1 MDPENTEVSSASSFG
16 NVGLQQPAGEIQVES
31 PQHTSQPAQSVLPEA
46 AKESAEEQEAK
57 KPRLE
62 SNGMETSDA
71 SQTVQSL
78 NNISPYVIVERD
90 YKGTPKDGSVK
101 GEIEWAIWD
110 SDMMIRDENGCF
122 IYDYSEHHEEHAL
135 VLEGKA
141 TIVPRNLGDSSDP
154 ISVSKGDY
162 LAFKRGFQCEWRI
175 HERVRKRYCFFN
187 EKGDIV
193 VGGERI
199 SCDVCGK
206 DCTDESAV
214 VHKGDDAE
222 NVEDLCLPCYR
233 IYKGVYATDGEH
245 LVNGVNVGD
254 LTTIPLTDTKRKRP
268 DF

>member
-1 MDPENTEVSSASSFG
+1 MDPQTTTLIENTDFSSSY
-16 NVGLQQPAGEIQVES
+16 QQEQPAVELQVE
-31 PQHTSQPAQSVLPEA
+31 PQQQVQSLPAEA
-46 AKESAEEQEAK
+46 AKESPEEQEIAK

-62 SNGMETSDA
+62 SNGMETTADA

-78 NNISPYVIVERD
+78 NKISPFVTVEKD
-90 YKGTPKDGSVK
+90 YKGSPKDGSVK

-110 SDMMIRDENGCF
+110 SDMMIRDENGSF

-135 VLEGKA
+135 VLEGQA

-162 LAFKRGFQCEWRI
+162 LIFKRGFQCEWRI
-175 HERVRKRYCFFN
+175 QERLRKRYCFFN
-187 EKGDIV
+187 EKGEIV

-233 IYKGVYATDGEH
+233 IYKSVYAADGEH